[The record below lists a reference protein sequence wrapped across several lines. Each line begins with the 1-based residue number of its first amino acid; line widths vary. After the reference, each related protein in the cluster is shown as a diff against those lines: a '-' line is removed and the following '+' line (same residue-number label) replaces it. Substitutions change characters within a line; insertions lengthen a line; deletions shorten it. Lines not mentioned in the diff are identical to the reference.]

1 VRWIDTILWK
11 EQSRIQDKYPIILLK
26 HHDRWS
32 SLNPPRKL
40 QNESSWHRCQICLD
54 CEQQSENSILVLMCL
69 ESEEKL
75 IKRVIEYFLIFPI
88 VFARPDTINGLGVMQ
103 FWSLCGAKLS
113 NLEKPELL
121 TPNPIQSQETSNN
134 SIVYNVLR
142 FLTVT
147 HIPQSDSRL
156 RSYDLWELLV
166 ATGNSGL
173 DWMKWLG

>member
-1 VRWIDTILWK
+1 VVI
-11 EQSRIQDKYPIILLK
+11 
-26 HHDRWS
+26 
-32 SLNPPRKL
+32 
-40 QNESSWHRCQICLD
+40 
-54 CEQQSENSILVLMCL
+54 L
-69 ESEEKL
+69 ESTKKTS
-75 IKRVIEYFLIFPI
+75 KRKFLTPMSNLPWLRAAVKKFNSGANVPGIWREANQKSYRILSHLSNSFCTPWYNQRFRSYAI
-88 VFARPDTINGLGVMQ
+88 LKSTRLLEF
-103 FWSLCGAKLS
+103 LCGAKLS